1 MLSPGT
7 NMHKLTAPVC
17 IVLMMVQC
25 AGALHAQFEHRMII
39 LREQQLRERVKIEV
53 LPKYP
58 REALKS
64 KSTGIV
70 VMQIDFNRE
79 GYITNFETV
88 EAGDRRFVPAVIKAL
103 KQWRFTPIV
112 ISDGTIAGGRGKLT
126 FYFFWK
132 DGRGWCTNPL
142 IYDRNRNAR
151 TR

>member
-1 MLSPGT
+1 MI
-7 NMHKLTAPVC
+7 NMHKLTAHVC

-25 AGALHAQFEHRMII
+25 AGTLHAQSEHKIII

-58 REALKS
+58 REALKN

-79 GYITNFETV
+79 GITNNFETV
-88 EAGDRRFVPAVIKAL
+88 EAADPRFVTPAIKAL

-112 ISDGTIAGGRGKLT
+112 TSDGTIAGGRGKLT

-142 IYDRNRNAR
+142 IYDKNRNAR